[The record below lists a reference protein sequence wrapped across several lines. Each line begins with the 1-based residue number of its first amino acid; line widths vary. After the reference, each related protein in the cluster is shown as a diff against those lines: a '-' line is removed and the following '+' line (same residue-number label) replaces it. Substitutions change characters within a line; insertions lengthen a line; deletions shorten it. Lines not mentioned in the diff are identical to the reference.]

1 MLIDITKVKTENRIR
16 KDFGNIQELADDIRQ
31 NGLINPPV
39 VIAETDGTF
48 TLLAGERRLRAMKS
62 LGYRQVEVRT
72 WGSLTDEQKLNIE
85 ISENEVR
92 KDFSK
97 AERVEYARRL
107 EKIESV
113 KARERM
119 SDGGKGKENFPTLQ
133 TRDVVAEKVGIGSG
147 KQYEKEKYIVDNADT
162 LTPEDF
168 ADWDEGKLST
178 NKAYLKIKEQLAEK
192 ENQIAGYEAKM
203 KRVDELKVKIQ
214 GLEKELANRPVE
226 TVEVKPADYDKLV
239 KNNSDMERENARLSR
254 EYSERCKELFNLK
267 EQLRM
272 MEAKTIQK
280 QLADKLIDDSIFFC
294 AKINS
299 FIKDVG
305 GLAYLADKINDLP
318 QTERTAYLKAVN
330 IVEAWVQNVKD
341 SITDNINQ

>member
-1 MLIDITKVKTENRIR
+1 MLIDITKIKTKNRI
-16 KDFGNIQELADDIRQ
+16 
-31 NGLINPPV
+31 
-39 VIAETDGTF
+39 
-48 TLLAGERRLRAMKS
+48 
-62 LGYRQVEVRT
+62 
-72 WGSLTDEQKLNIE
+72 
-85 ISENEVR
+85 R

-119 SDGGKGKENFPTLQ
+119 ATSTGGVNPQPVENSAQPEGKV
-133 TRDVVAEKVGIGSG
+133 RDIVAEKLGIGSSDT
-147 KQYEKEKYIVDNADT
+147 YRKEKYIVDNADT

-203 KRVDELKVKIQ
+203 KRVDELKAKIQ

-267 EQLRM
+267 EQLRL

-280 QLADKLIDDSIFFC
+280 QSADKLIDDSIFFC

-330 IVEAWVQNVKD
+330 IVEAWVQNIKG
-341 SITDNINQ
+341 SIYDNNPV